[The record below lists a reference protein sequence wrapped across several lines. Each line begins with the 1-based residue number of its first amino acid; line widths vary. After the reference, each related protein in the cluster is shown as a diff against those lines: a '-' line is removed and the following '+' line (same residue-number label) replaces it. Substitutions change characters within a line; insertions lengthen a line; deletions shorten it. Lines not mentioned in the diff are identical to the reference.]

1 VTISQYF
8 GQASRASITSSPSIT
23 QKQLADIIG
32 GIKDEIRKEVEEEH
46 KQQQEAW
53 RKAVEE
59 DHRRNLDITKQE
71 LTQAIK
77 VELSHMASHHSTP
90 IEPP

>member
-1 VTISQYF
+1 M
-8 GQASRASITSSPSIT
+8 
-23 QKQLADIIG
+23 ADIIG
-32 GIKDEIRKEVEEEH
+32 GLKDEIRKEVEEH
-46 KQQQEAW
+46 KQQQKAW
-53 RKAVEE
+53 RRAIEE
-59 DHRRNLDITKQE
+59 DHKCNLLLMKQQ

>member
-1 VTISQYF
+1 M
-8 GQASRASITSSPSIT
+8 
-23 QKQLADIIG
+23 ADIIG
-32 GIKDEIRKEVEEEH
+32 GLKDEIRKEVEEH

-77 VELSHMASHHSTP
+77 VKLSQIASHQSAP
-90 IEPP
+90 IEPPKNIGFRCTYEHEGELR